1 MLSAMECDTW
11 IKHTTV
17 ENDYAI
23 VIAMLSDWLK
33 TLSGFQPMRSKAKT
47 NRTLY
52 ALWAIQLQV
61 IARNSDWFIALFAPV
76 VIGRSNYFFDSH
88 LKKVTDF

>member
-1 MLSAMECDTW
+1 MLECDIW
-11 IKHTTV
+11 IKHTTI

-33 TLSGFQPMRSKAKT
+33 TLPGFQPMRSKAKT

-61 IARNSDWFIALFAPV
+61 IARNFDWFLALFAPV
-76 VIGRSNYFFDSH
+76 VIGRSNYFCDSH
-88 LKKVTDF
+88 LKKVMDF

>member
-1 MLSAMECDTW
+1 MLSAMQCWNVT
-11 IKHTTV
+11 
-17 ENDYAI
+17 YG
-23 VIAMLSDWLK
+23 LSKPALP
-33 TLSGFQPMRSKAKT
+33 GFQPMRSKAKT

-61 IARNSDWFIALFAPV
+61 IARNSDWFITLFAPV

-88 LKKVTDF
+88 LKKVMDF

>member
-1 MLSAMECDTW
+1 MYVKCDAMLECDIW

-33 TLSGFQPMRSKAKT
+33 TLPGFQPMRSKAKT

-52 ALWAIQLQV
+52 ALWAT
-61 IARNSDWFIALFAPV
+61 PV
-76 VIGRSNYFFDSH
+76 TGNY
-88 LKKVTDF
+88 

>member
-1 MLSAMECDTW
+1 MLECDIW

-17 ENDYAI
+17 EIDYAI

-33 TLSGFQPMRSKAKT
+33 TLPGFQPMRSKAKT
-47 NRTLY
+47 N

-61 IARNSDWFIALFAPV
+61 IARNSDWFITLFAPV

-88 LKKVTDF
+88 LKKVMDF

>member
-1 MLSAMECDTW
+1 
-11 IKHTTV
+11 
-17 ENDYAI
+17 
-23 VIAMLSDWLK
+23 
-33 TLSGFQPMRSKAKT
+33 MRSKAKT

-76 VIGRSNYFFDSH
+76 VIGRSNYFFDGH
-88 LKKVTDF
+88 LKKVIDF